1 MGWDETRGV
10 WKKIGTKDISI
21 ILVGTWTY
29 LIQMEKLFPQL
40 RIIRNRNPDVIHG
53 PRCAVRNLDLGF
65 YWKFVR
71 DGPMICQ
78 LLMMF
83 RRLII

>member
-10 WKKIGTKDISI
+10 RKKIGTKDISI

-40 RIIRNRNPDVIHG
+40 RIIRNRNPDVII
-53 PRCAVRNLDLGF
+53 PQLVFMVPVVR
-65 YWKFVR
+65 
-71 DGPMICQ
+71 
-78 LLMMF
+78 
-83 RRLII
+83 

>member
-29 LIQMEKLFPQL
+29 LIQMEKLFPQ
-40 RIIRNRNPDVIHG
+40 
-53 PRCAVRNLDLGF
+53 
-65 YWKFVR
+65 
-71 DGPMICQ
+71 
-78 LLMMF
+78 
-83 RRLII
+83 